1 MSCIK
6 RCRWFFAQVSN
17 GNVIYCTFWSKC
29 AEWIELTVQCQVLL
43 LAHHRYAKHKYN
55 WLYIFILLLL
65 SIFHSIFIVSL
76 LCVLLC
82 VYILVVLFIV
92 GDEVSV
98 SKMYLIVLTYSSLW
112 TVYLRR
118 ATPCTVN
125 SKTVRSA
132 SVTAVRN
139 AQNCEI
145 GTNRTNFKYCI
156 PYRCYP
162 SSICVRIV
170 HIPISYFVR
179 CNCTAIFNILELAL
193 LWGVWTP
200 RRDATLRYS
209 RLRRRLLARSS
220 KTPFYIDTDVIL
232 YFKQMSG

>member
-112 TVYLRR
+112 TV
-118 ATPCTVN
+118 A
-125 SKTVRSA
+125 
-132 SVTAVRN
+132 
-139 AQNCEI
+139 
-145 GTNRTNFKYCI
+145 
-156 PYRCYP
+156 
-162 SSICVRIV
+162 
-170 HIPISYFVR
+170 
-179 CNCTAIFNILELAL
+179 
-193 LWGVWTP
+193 
-200 RRDATLRYS
+200 DD
-209 RLRRRLLARSS
+209 LRRRAWSSGRGGAR
-220 KTPFYIDTDVIL
+220 PRDTVQCAPSIAKLYALRQTQLSEMLKIVKLELIAQTLNTVYLIDVIQAASVFAL
-232 YFKQMSG
+232 YIYLSLISFDAIVQQYLIFWS

>member
-1 MSCIK
+1 MCVALCLYFSCFIYSRRRSFRFK
-6 RCRWFFAQVSN
+6 DVSYCINLFVVVNCRRRSSTPRVEQ
-17 GNVIYCTFWSKC
+17 WSRWG
-29 AEWIELTVQCQVLL
+29 A
-43 LAHHRYAKHKYN
+43 APRHRA
-55 WLYIFILLLL
+55 
-65 SIFHSIFIVSL
+65 V
-76 LCVLLC
+76 
-82 VYILVVLFIV
+82 
-92 GDEVSV
+92 
-98 SKMYLIVLTYSSLW
+98 
-112 TVYLRR
+112 
-118 ATPCTVN
+118 CTVN

-132 SVTAVRN
+132 SDTAVRY

-145 GTNRTNFKYCI
+145 GTNRTNFNYCI